1 MRVRGTVLMG
11 GLVMLAG
18 TAFLVAAPAANRG
31 DSANSTARRSNVRL
45 TKPWSEMNSLTDAE
59 KNKILEIHRKAVEQ
73 IHEIETREKQDIMA
87 LLTPAQKKEVEEIEA
102 RDKQEQKE
110 RRTRRPT
117 TQPTGGAANS
127 TGGK

>member
-18 TAFLVAAPAANRG
+18 TAFLVAAPAVKSG
-31 DSANSTARRSNVRL
+31 DSANSTARHSNVRL

-59 KNKILEIHRKAVEQ
+59 KNKILDIHRKAVEQ

-87 LLTPAQKKEVEEIEA
+87 LLTPAQKKEVEDIET

-110 RRTRRPT
+110 RRTHKPT
-117 TQPTGGAANS
+117 TQPTGGAAS
-127 TGGK
+127 ATGGK